1 MQYRRVGK
9 EGSTKAS
16 HIEGFFRLTC
26 RVTVMTSLDLLQES
40 SMIPTRI
47 A

>member
-16 HIEGFFRLTC
+16 HIEGFFRL
-26 RVTVMTSLDLLQES
+26 DLQGYCYDL
-40 SMIPTRI
+40 